1 MTNNTKNKKTKE
13 KMSKNKILLI
23 IICIFVALVIV
34 FGATFGIII
43 AVRNARTYISYASV
57 RIDEG
62 EARFL
67 LAYYKLVFMTRYGIS
82 KETKDNAE
90 FWASEYKD
98 GMTYAEILTSEVKTY
113 IEDLAVKNYL
123 FDRFSEM
130 SFEDSLKVRETVRE
144 VLLYRADGSEDKFN
158 DTYASLGF
166 DYDDFVSSA
175 ELIYKANVVFERIY
189 GSDGQNV
196 KTMTDICNSFY
207 AENYSEVKLLF
218 IRTENDYVYE
228 DGKRVTDENGNDVL
242 EELSESEKQKR
253 AALIEEIRTLIKAYE
268 DKSGEVRMT
277 PEEFTNYISKHGDGG
292 ENKTAGFYFSA
303 LGSAFTDEFRTNED
317 GSVNEQRN
325 AIVDSAISMNAL
337 SYKEL
342 TYSGGVCFVYK
353 YSDSSSSMPYNDTS
367 ADGCFSDFYRLVAQD
382 NYSDTIS
389 ELRADV
395 VTKDRFSKIE
405 IASLPIKNMFIP
417 SF

>member
-1 MTNNTKNKKTKE
+1 MTKENAKE

-23 IICIFVALVIV
+23 IVCIFVSVVLI

-43 AVRNARTYISYASV
+43 GVRNIKTFISYGSV

-67 LAYYKLVFMTRYGIS
+67 AAYYKLLFMSNYKIS
-82 KETKDNAE
+82 KESKDNAE
-90 FWASEYKD
+90 FWASEYEN
-98 GMTYAEILTSEVKTY
+98 GVTYGEILASEVETY
-113 IEDLAVKNYL
+113 IKDLLVKNYL

-130 SFEDSLKVRETVRE
+130 SFEDELNVREAARE
-144 VLLYRADGSEDKFN
+144 VLSYRADGSEEKFN
-158 DTYASLGF
+158 EIYAQLGF
-166 DYDDFVSSA
+166 TYDDFVSAA
-175 ELIYKANVVFERIY
+175 ELIYKADSVFERIY
-189 GSDGQNV
+189 GSDGANV
-196 KTMTDICNSFY
+196 KTMTEICSSFY
-207 AENYSEVKLLF
+207 TEHYSAVKLLF
-218 IRTENDYVYE
+218 IRTETDYVYE
-228 DGKRVTDENGNDVL
+228 DGKRVTDENGNDLL

-268 DKSGEVRMT
+268 DKSGDVRMT

-342 TYSGGVCFVYK
+342 TYSGGVCFIYK
-353 YSDSSSSMPYNDTS
+353 YPTSSGSTAPYTDTS
-367 ADGCFSDFYRLVAQD
+367 AGGCFADFYRLAAED
-382 NYSDTIS
+382 NYSETIS
-389 ELRADV
+389 ELRADAKV
-395 VTKDRFSKIE
+395 KDKFYKIE
-405 IASLPIKNMFIP
+405 ISALPIKNMFMP